1 MSNPINRREF
11 IKTGGIVTAG
21 TLIAPT
27 VLSGCL
33 SARHSL
39 NPLTFTIADY
49 YNHFG
54 VTPKLI
60 QDVIAEGLS
69 RGGDY
74 CDLFFEHT
82 IDNSI
87 GLEDNIVNRAAS
99 EINFGVGIRV
109 LKGDQTGYSYTEEI
123 TPSAMKLAAQTAAII
138 ADSHAHK
145 TPGVLQKRNFPNF
158 YKISTPWEEVGIS
171 LKIPA
176 LEYINKKVFSLDER
190 VKVCNVSY
198 SDSSTYILFAN
209 SEGVVTSDFQTMCTI
224 GASVIAEQN
233 GRREQNGYTISK
245 RADISMLNQEYLN
258 RIATKSVEGTIL
270 LFDAVTPR
278 AGRMPMVLAAGSSG
292 ILLHEAIGHG
302 IEADFNRRGESIFS
316 DKIGKKVAEPFV
328 TIIDDGTI
336 PHMRGSINMDDEG
349 NASQKTVLVEN
360 GTFVSYL
367 HDRISAHHYNVQPTG
382 SGRRESFRHM
392 PLPRMRNTYMLNGP
406 HQKHEIIE
414 SVDYGIYA
422 ETFTGGQVKIGPGD
436 FTFFIKQG
444 YLIENGKL
452 TRPIKDV
459 NIIGNGPQVLSD
471 IVMVGNDLSMSE
483 AGWTCGKSG
492 QGVPA
497 SMGQP
502 TVKVSSI
509 TVGGR
514 NM

>member
-1 MSNPINRREF
+1 M
-11 IKTGGIVTAG
+11 KTGGIVVAG
-21 TLIAPT
+21 TAIAPS
-27 VLSGCL
+27 VLTGCF
-33 SARHSL
+33 SARQQV
-39 NPLTFTIADY
+39 NPLTYTINDY

-54 VTPKLI
+54 VTPRLLNDI
-60 QDVIAEGLS
+60 IAEALS
-69 RGGDY
+69 HGGDY
-74 CDLFFEHT
+74 CDLYFEHT
-82 IDNSI
+82 IGNSI

-99 EINFGVGIRV
+99 NINFGVGIRV

-123 TPSAMKLAAQTAAII
+123 TPSSMKLAAQTAASI
-138 ADSHAHK
+138 ADTRSHK
-145 TPGVLQKRNFPNF
+145 TAGAFQKRRFPNF
-158 YKISTPWEEVGIS
+158 YKINTPWEEVAIS
-171 LKIPA
+171 QKIPA
-176 LEYINKKVFSLDER
+176 LEYINKKVFSLDGR
-190 VKVCNVSY
+190 VKVCNVTY

-209 SEGVVTSDFQTMCTI
+209 SDGVVAADYQPMCTI

-245 RADISMLNQEYLN
+245 RADLTMLNQEYLS
-258 RIATKSVEGTIL
+258 RIATKSVEGTVL
-270 LFDAVTPR
+270 LFEATTPR

-349 NASQKTVLVEN
+349 NASQRTVLVEN

-367 HDRISAHHYNVQPTG
+367 HDRISARHYNVPPTG

-406 HQKHEIIE
+406 HQKQEIIE

-471 IVMVGNDLSMSE
+471 IVMVGNDLAMSE

-514 NM
+514 NV